1 MGWLD
6 VGDIFQDFPGVIAGF
21 MAVVGRLLNQTDI
34 GQTAQEFALALNS
47 ITRSINQTF
56 RTCQDADSMRQLY
69 FTLKKFDGSWDG
81 KNMISEAVLQLQAV
95 KSQAEWNNI

>member
-1 MGWLD
+1 
-6 VGDIFQDFPGVIAGF
+6 
-21 MAVVGRLLNQTDI
+21 
-34 GQTAQEFALALNS
+34 
-47 ITRSINQTF
+47 
-56 RTCQDADSMRQLY
+56 MRQLY